1 MQLKI
6 IYFILSIIGT
16 TESRRDRKR
25 GHHRKNPA
33 TYDKT
38 YQHTPYGQLITQQN
52 LYSNLRGKF
61 YENFYIFLMLKKV
74 IFCGNFCRKLFWK
87 KSFPVFKSNTNL
99 LFSAK
104 ISAFFYFN
112 EKT

>member
-61 YENFYIFLMLKKV
+61 YENFK
-74 IFCGNFCRKLFWK
+74 IFCQFLC
-87 KSFPVFKSNTNL
+87 
-99 LFSAK
+99 
-104 ISAFFYFN
+104 
-112 EKT
+112 

>member
-6 IYFILSIIGT
+6 IYFILSIGSI

-52 LYSNLRGKF
+52 LYSNLRGK
-61 YENFYIFLMLKKV
+61 YYYNKLKIIIINNFLLRILTA
-74 IFCGNFCRKLFWK
+74 
-87 KSFPVFKSNTNL
+87 FKYNL
-99 LFSAK
+99 
-104 ISAFFYFN
+104 I
-112 EKT
+112 

>member
-6 IYFILSIIGT
+6 IYFILSVFNIIG

-52 LYSNLRGKF
+52 LYSNLRGEFHKS
-61 YENFYIFLMLKKV
+61 IF
-74 IFCGNFCRKLFWK
+74 
-87 KSFPVFKSNTNL
+87 
-99 LFSAK
+99 
-104 ISAFFYFN
+104 
-112 EKT
+112 